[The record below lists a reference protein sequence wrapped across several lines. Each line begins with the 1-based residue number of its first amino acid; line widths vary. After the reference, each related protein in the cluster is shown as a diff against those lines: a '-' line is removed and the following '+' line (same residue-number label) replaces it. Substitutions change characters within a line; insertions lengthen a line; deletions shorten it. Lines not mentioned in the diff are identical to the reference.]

1 MKNIYSKLLLAA
13 FIIFSVK
20 MSAQCGTGC
29 TTTISAADPF
39 NYVITSGQKFC
50 ITGTGSM
57 SGLITISSGGIL
69 CNQGTVNSPNLWVA
83 GGIFNNYGSMN
94 TNLCMASQGA
104 TFYNY
109 GTITIDSFLVSE
121 SATTFVNNGTLD
133 VNRFTTAQ
141 SATTTN
147 NGTITSNYLYDSAAV
162 FNNNLNLTVNYDF
175 GNSYSGVFNCNN
187 VNSFMTIN
195 RDFYNAYSAVFNV
208 GYCLINVGRD
218 WYNSAQISGLTNG
231 SCGGFAIAGLSLNSG
246 IVGNTAMHIDL
257 CDAGNPPSGVD
268 GNSGIIS
275 SSTTFCSCTNVCS
288 IVGVAE
294 YEQSSALIKNIYPN
308 PATDNLTILFENMKE
323 ENIIIELRNILGQIV
338 YVEDYDATIGSN
350 TVQLKIDNLSQGTY
364 IINVIDSNKI
374 QIKKMFTVIK

>member
-1 MKNIYSKLLLAA
+1 MKNNYSKLLLVA
-13 FIIFSVK
+13 FVIFSVK
-20 MSAQCGTGC
+20 MNAQCGTGC
-29 TTTISAADPF
+29 TITISSANSS
-39 NYVITSGQKFC
+39 NYTITSGQKMC
-50 ITGTGSM
+50 ITSTGSV
-57 SGLITISSGGIL
+57 SGLITIASGGIL
-69 CNQGTVNSPNLWVA
+69 CNQGVVNSPNLWVA

-109 GTITIDSFLVSE
+109 GTITIDSFLVSQ

-187 VNSFMTIN
+187 VNSFMTVN

-257 CDAGNPPSGVD
+257 CDAGHPATGID
-268 GNSGIIS
+268 GNSGTIS
-275 SSTTFCSCTNVCS
+275 SSTTYCVCTNVCTM
-288 IVGVAE
+288 VGIEE
-294 YEQSSALIKNIYPN
+294 YSNENVLIANIFPNPTKDNLSVVLNNNKSGNVIIEIKN
-308 PATDNLTILFENMKE
+308 M
-323 ENIIIELRNILGQIV
+323 LGQIV
-338 YVEDYDATIGSN
+338 Y
-350 TVQLKIDNLSQGTY
+350 SQNNILAAGE
-364 IINVIDSNKI
+364 NKI
-374 QIKKMFTVIK
+374 LLNTTSLVEGMYILNVTDSKSNQMNKMFSVVK